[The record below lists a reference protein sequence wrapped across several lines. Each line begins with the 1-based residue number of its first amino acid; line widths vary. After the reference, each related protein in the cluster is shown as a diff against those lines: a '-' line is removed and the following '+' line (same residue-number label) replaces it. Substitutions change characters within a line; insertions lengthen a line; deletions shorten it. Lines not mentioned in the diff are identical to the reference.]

1 VLALTGGVAAAA
13 YMVIGARARRAVSTT
28 TYTFVCYGTCALVLL
43 VACVVSGQAL
53 GGYPAGQWALLAVV
67 TATSQLMGHSVF
79 NHLLASTPTVLVSL
93 ALLLE
98 VPGASVLAALLL
110 GQVPPLAA
118 MVGLAVIL
126 AGTALVVLGGS
137 PVVERPPGPPHLH
150 EAPPGRAAGDH

>member
-1 VLALTGGVAAAA
+1 
-13 YMVIGARARRAVSTT
+13 
-28 TYTFVCYGTCALVLL
+28 
-43 VACVVSGQAL
+43 
-53 GGYPAGQWALLAVV
+53 
-67 TATSQLMGHSVF
+67 MGHSVF

-110 GQVPPLAA
+110 GQVPPPAA

-137 PVVERPPGPPHLH
+137 PVIEPAPEAPHLR
-150 EAPPGRAAGDH
+150 EAPPDRAAGDH